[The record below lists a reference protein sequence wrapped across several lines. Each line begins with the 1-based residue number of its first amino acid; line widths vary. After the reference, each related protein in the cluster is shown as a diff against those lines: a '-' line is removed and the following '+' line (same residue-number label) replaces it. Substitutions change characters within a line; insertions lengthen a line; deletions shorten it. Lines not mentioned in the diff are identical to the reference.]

1 MKKIVEKKLQEKKR
15 FRIVAARSCC
25 MQLYMFLFDLP
36 YTPIYIYTWSN
47 NSYIDNTRT
56 IRSFKFVHNLLL
68 LMLLFFCFDRLRYTY
83 IDIYSRYD
91 RVMIDIVLYIV
102 CRFSSVGWVYAWG
115 RQQPTHLQGIR
126 KKRKKIERCCRS
138 HESDGTERHKKTERS
153 DDPRQTI
160 F

>member
-1 MKKIVEKKLQEKKR
+1 MKKKLLKKNCKKKKVSNCCCS
-15 FRIVAARSCC
+15 FMLHATIYVPVRSA
-25 MQLYMFLFDLP
+25 
-36 YTPIYIYTWSN
+36 IYADIYTWSN

-68 LMLLFFCFDRLRYTY
+68 LMLLFFCLDRLRYTY